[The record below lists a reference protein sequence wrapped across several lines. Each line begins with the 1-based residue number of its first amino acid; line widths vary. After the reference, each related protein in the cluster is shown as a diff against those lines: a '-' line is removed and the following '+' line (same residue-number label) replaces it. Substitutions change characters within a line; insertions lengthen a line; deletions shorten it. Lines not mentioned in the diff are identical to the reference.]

1 MEIGSDLF
9 LMLAIIVNCEY
20 FPTIRQ
26 SIELDDLQSKAAREL
41 YIALEE
47 AFREDM
53 LDIDH
58 VIPRIEDQR
67 LQELIF
73 EKAATDEFELNA
85 ESIIRDG
92 INTIKIRSLK
102 QKRDEIV
109 YNMKS
114 MDRSGAHRDALK
126 ELLSEKMFLDEE
138 LKRIKEE
145 AQ

>member
-1 MEIGSDLF
+1 
-9 LMLAIIVNCEY
+9 
-20 FPTIRQ
+20 
-26 SIELDDLQSKAAREL
+26 
-41 YIALEE
+41 
-47 AFREDM
+47 M